1 VSIFDMFTD
10 PIENALDLADDLVS
24 GEEIDARKV
33 AKLASAG
40 LTVIAIASATG
51 YGLEVI
57 EKILED
63 Q

>member
-1 VSIFDMFTD
+1 MFTD

-40 LTVIAIASATG
+40 LTVIAIASTTG